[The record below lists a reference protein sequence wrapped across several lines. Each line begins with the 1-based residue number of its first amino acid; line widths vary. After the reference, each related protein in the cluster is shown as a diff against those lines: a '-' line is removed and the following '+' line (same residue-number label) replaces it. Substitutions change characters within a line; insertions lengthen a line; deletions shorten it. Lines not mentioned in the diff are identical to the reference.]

1 MQVAQVLKCDE
12 ARPHCGRC
20 KRIGVECP
28 GFARTLKWSR
38 KHEVHTP
45 KPLAPKDVT
54 VDSDCKAEQFC
65 TPESDDAPP
74 SSPREVQWGDL
85 FYDLNPT
92 SELPV
97 CDGYD
102 DPFNQED
109 TQDSL
114 SVDVSLLDAGTGTN
128 SDPTSLLDMTIAQPP
143 SGAEKQSSALTI
155 TKLLASDNLPVT
167 RISHPL
173 FDETTQLIQYYFK
186 EVPQMF
192 AMYDSHKNPFRGTV
206 WSLYG
211 HSLAINYIAQ
221 SMAAACL
228 AEVHPQ
234 FTKVSSSLRKQA
246 LELLENDPK
255 PDYKTLLALLML
267 GGAASWHD
275 ASDIGLPCFK
285 LISNRLSTMVANGG
299 LSVFDNNFLFFQEAM
314 MWWEALLSYLVD
326 PPSLPHV
333 EDLIAPWL
341 MHSRGVIPHPWTG
354 VARDTIKAIQ
364 QVGRLVRAQRKCAKG
379 LRFATQAGMLE
390 MQRLLSEAKEIE
402 HTLLSLNHPC
412 EAEIASPDDIA
423 TPVWHF
429 VTLAEAQRIVGLLQ
443 IYRVFP
449 DLLTQRRAA
458 ETGTEVESSWLDDIS
473 GHGNGTSEP
482 DEEVLLNLSM
492 KALRLLDSIPLG
504 SGTKEFQLFLL
515 VCCSSELGCP
525 EPAGD
530 DMTGSGLSQKL
541 IEVASMRK
549 VVLDRLT
556 CYLRTLH
563 PKPIRVCLDIAREC
577 WRRMDRGEKGVYWM
591 DVMIENGWETLMG

>member
-1 MQVAQVLKCDE
+1 MQVAQLKCDE

-20 KRIGVECP
+20 KRIGVDCP

-85 FYDLNPT
+85 FHDLNPT
-92 SELPV
+92 SELPA
-97 CDGYD
+97 CDGYEN
-102 DPFNQED
+102 PFNQED

-128 SDPTSLLDMTIAQPP
+128 SDPTSLLDMNIAQPP
-143 SGAEKQSSALTI
+143 SGADQQSSALTI
-155 TKLLASDNLPVT
+155 TKLLASDNPPVT
-167 RISHPL
+167 KVSYPL

-234 FTKVSSSLRKQA
+234 FTNVSSSLRKQA

-299 LSVFDNNFLFFQEAM
+299 LS
-314 MWWEALLSYLVD
+314 
-326 PPSLPHV
+326 
-333 EDLIAPWL
+333 
-341 MHSRGVIPHPWTG
+341 
-354 VARDTIKAIQ
+354 
-364 QVGRLVRAQRKCAKG
+364 
-379 LRFATQAGMLE
+379 
-390 MQRLLSEAKEIE
+390 
-402 HTLLSLNHPC
+402 
-412 EAEIASPDDIA
+412 
-423 TPVWHF
+423 
-429 VTLAEAQRIVGLLQ
+429 
-443 IYRVFP
+443 
-449 DLLTQRRAA
+449 
-458 ETGTEVESSWLDDIS
+458 
-473 GHGNGTSEP
+473 
-482 DEEVLLNLSM
+482 
-492 KALRLLDSIPLG
+492 
-504 SGTKEFQLFLL
+504 
-515 VCCSSELGCP
+515 
-525 EPAGD
+525 
-530 DMTGSGLSQKL
+530 
-541 IEVASMRK
+541 
-549 VVLDRLT
+549 
-556 CYLRTLH
+556 
-563 PKPIRVCLDIAREC
+563 
-577 WRRMDRGEKGVYWM
+577 
-591 DVMIENGWETLMG
+591 